1 MTLFLK
7 IQGHYEELSSRLSCR
22 CQSRSTRGTGWRC
35 PDSNLRALL
44 RCRWPCAAPR
54 PGHHSRPRATHRGI
68 SSGSASFFCLS
79 PSLHR
84 QGLCPSLW
92 LPQPLETCTSHS
104 CFFFSLLLPLL
115 LPCLQGILPLP
126 FCRPSQP
133 IRALG
138 LFPSKPANHT
148 HSEISS
154 LLLLCCCSQP
164 TLDYLQKRGSCRWG
178 LAELLLGLH

>member
-1 MTLFLK
+1 M
-7 IQGHYEELSSRLSCR
+7 Q
-22 CQSRSTRGTGWRC
+22 
-35 PDSNLRALL
+35 LL
-44 RCRWPCAAPR
+44 APATILE
-54 PGHHSRPRATHRGI
+54 HVPRIGAI

-79 PSLHR
+79 PSLHS

-104 CFFFSLLLPLL
+104 CCFFFSLLFPLL

-154 LLLLCCCSQP
+154 FLLLCCCTSLP
-164 TLDYLQKRGSCRWG
+164 LTTFKRGAPAGGDWLSFYWGCIRLSGFVLPGLESSCW
-178 LAELLLGLH
+178 